1 MLKNCYFGEF
11 SGGPVV
17 KTVFS
22 LPRAQVQSLGGELR
36 PHKSHGVAKKKRE
49 RERKKKNCYFDE
61 IFIE

>member
-1 MLKNCYFGEF
+1 M
-11 SGGPVV
+11 V

-22 LPRAQVQSLGGELR
+22 LPMAQVQSLVGELR
-36 PHKSHGVAKKKRE
+36 PHKSHGVAKKQ